1 LSLSS
6 PASRPRRGCAT
17 SPSGRRSGYHRDTF
31 LKNFHTSDY
40 IRPDEAVKLAA
51 LFFAPAIAGVELF
64 TLP

>member
-1 LSLSS
+1 L
-6 PASRPRRGCAT
+6 RAT

-51 LFFAPAIAGVELF
+51 LFFALAIAGVELF